1 MNIHLPRTFAA
12 KNIMKR
18 FIIVAMVLLCS
29 GCGRNDGRVAVA
41 GKTALDGTPIAEG
54 MINFFPTGE
63 TKGPTAG
70 ASIKDGF
77 YSIPAATGP
86 CVGLYRVEIRGLQKT
101 GRQIPLPGPNGPGMM
116 VDEVLEIVPSHY
128 NTKSTLEVELKP
140 GRNQMD
146 FPLSTKENNHN

>member
-70 ASIKDGF
+70 GVHQGWFLFDSCRNR
-77 YSIPAATGP
+77 TV
-86 CVGLYRVEIRGLQKT
+86 CRT
-101 GRQIPLPGPNGPGMM
+101 LPR
-116 VDEVLEIVPSHY
+116 
-128 NTKSTLEVELKP
+128 
-140 GRNQMD
+140 RN
-146 FPLSTKENNHN
+146 PRSTKNRASNTVTRA